1 MQAPK
6 NLLRQLSDLDQLFES
21 LGQDT
26 GEILT
31 MAFPAQDI
39 ARTAAGGVSF
49 DIGLEGM
56 GDAEVPEVEGI
67 NRARWVRAGVR
78 AVTKLKDEGETA
90 DITGF
95 DLALF
100 TAEPISSTGT
110 NMPEPL
116 ALSTKPQRDLVR
128 HRVNCVSYPTWDGQR
143 NDPEIMR
150 NIFSNI
156 FNVKRLQPGRT
167 MPYLDAK
174 KLFMQDCS
182 KLGGNS
188 GSSILDLE
196 TNQVIV
202 LHFCG

>member
-31 MAFPAQDI
+31 RAFPAQDI

-56 GDAEVPEVEGI
+56 
-67 NRARWVRAGVR
+67 
-78 AVTKLKDEGETA
+78 
-90 DITGF
+90 
-95 DLALF
+95 
-100 TAEPISSTGT
+100 
-110 NMPEPL
+110 
-116 ALSTKPQRDLVR
+116 
-128 HRVNCVSYPTWDGQR
+128 
-143 NDPEIMR
+143 
-150 NIFSNI
+150 
-156 FNVKRLQPGRT
+156 
-167 MPYLDAK
+167 
-174 KLFMQDCS
+174 QDCS

-196 TNQVIV
+196 TNLVIV